1 MKRRVLFML
10 ASMLLTT
17 FLGTPALAE
26 ARNTPFIR
34 WAELEVDAG
43 QLAAFEAAAREHVDA
58 AIQSEPGLLAL
69 HVTQEADRPTHV
81 RVFEMYAN
89 ESAYQAHLASPHFKR
104 FVAATQA
111 MITARQ
117 LFTAIPIRADGKPL
131 GEGGAFPQV
140 RVADLQIDPER
151 MAEYRAAVTEE
162 IDTSMKTE
170 PGVRAIY
177 AMALASDPGALRF
190 FEIYADEAAYQ
201 SHIASPHFRKYVE
214 ATKDLITARRLT
226 LTKPIVLQSK
236 PIAATP

>member
-43 QLAAFEAAAREHVDA
+43 QLAAFEAAARAHVDA

-69 HVTQEADRPTHV
+69 HVTQEAERPTHV

-131 GEGGAFPQV
+131 GEGALPQV

-226 LTKPIVLQSK
+226 LTKPIVLQFK
-236 PIAATP
+236 PIVATP

>member
-17 FLGTPALAE
+17 FLGTPALAV

-131 GEGGAFPQV
+131 GEGALPQV

-177 AMALASDPGALRF
+177 AMALASDPAALRF

-214 ATKDLITARRLT
+214 ATKDLTTALRLT

-236 PIAATP
+236 PIGATP

>member
-26 ARNTPFIR
+26 ERNTPFIR
-34 WAELEVDAG
+34 WAELQVDAA

-104 FVAATQA
+104 FVVATQA

-131 GEGGAFPQV
+131 GEGALPQV

-162 IDTSMKTE
+162 IDTSMQTE

-236 PIAATP
+236 PTGATP

>member
-17 FLGTPALAE
+17 FLGTQALAE

-58 AIQSEPGLLAL
+58 TIQNEPGLLAL
-69 HVTQEADRPTHV
+69 HVTQEAERPTHV

-104 FVAATQA
+104 FVAATRA

-131 GEGGAFPQV
+131 GEGALPQV

>member
-26 ARNTPFIR
+26 ERNTPFIR
-34 WAELEVDAG
+34 WAELQVDAA

-89 ESAYQAHLASPHFKR
+89 ESEYQAHLASPHFKR

-131 GEGGAFPQV
+131 GEGGAIPQV
-140 RVADLQIDPER
+140 RVAELQIDPER

-226 LTKPIVLQSK
+226 LTNPIVLQSK
-236 PIAATP
+236 SIGATP

>member
-26 ARNTPFIR
+26 ARNTLFIR

-58 AIQSEPGLLAL
+58 TIQNEPGLLAL

-89 ESAYQAHLASPHFKR
+89 VSAYRAHLASPHFKR

-131 GEGGAFPQV
+131 GEGGALPQV
-140 RVADLQIDPER
+140 RVADLQIDPKR

-162 IDTSMKTE
+162 IDTSMQTE

-226 LTKPIVLQSK
+226 LTNPIVLQSK
-236 PIAATP
+236 SIGATP